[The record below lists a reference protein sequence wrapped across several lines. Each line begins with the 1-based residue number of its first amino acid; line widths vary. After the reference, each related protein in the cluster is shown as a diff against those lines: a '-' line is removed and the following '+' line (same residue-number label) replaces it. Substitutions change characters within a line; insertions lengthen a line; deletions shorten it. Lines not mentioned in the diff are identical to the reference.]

1 MSGVATLAEERMVL
15 MPTYI
20 VQETKTY
27 EIKAESRDEAML
39 AISDEDSNN
48 YIVDEEITVDAI

>member
-1 MSGVATLAEERMVL
+1 